1 MAARG
6 GGRETGPV
14 HREAQE
20 TGGTTAGRGRNP
32 GPSGLTEEVK
42 VRQVSAE
49 VPGGLV
55 PCADST
61 GTLISFGTQL
71 NNAHPEGWRDRPCEA
86 PATYRVSMLISGGEA
101 RDMVPSPARGQG
113 DRWERWGRKSSPVT
127 TATTRTP
134 SAACGFGY
142 ATGLSCRECGQVYE
156 LGPLYACGE
165 CFGPL
170 EVRYDYPR
178 LDRSAMSGGTGSSA
192 A

>member
-1 MAARG
+1 M
-6 GGRETGPV
+6 P
-14 HREAQE
+14 
-20 TGGTTAGRGRNP
+20 
-32 GPSGLTEEVK
+32 
-42 VRQVSAE
+42 
-49 VPGGLV
+49 
-55 PCADST
+55 
-61 GTLISFGTQL
+61 
-71 NNAHPEGWRDRPCEA
+71 
-86 PATYRVSMLISGGEA
+86 ISGGEA

-134 SAACGFGY
+134 NAATGFGH

-178 LDRSAMSGGTGSSA
+178 LDRSAMSGGTGSSGA
-192 A
+192 YRHMFGGPAWMSDLVSRG